1 MALTKDVL
9 EKYKKASEIS
19 KKVKTYGKSLAKP
32 GVSYLDLSEK
42 IEDKIREL
50 GADLAFPA
58 NLSVNDVAAH
68 YCATHKDKN
77 VLKKGDLVKLDV
89 GIQIDGYIVDSAI
102 SFGIETKAHDKM
114 IKTARSALDNAIK
127 VLKPGVKVSVIG
139 AQIETTIEKAGFKVI
154 KNLSGH
160 GLDQYVVHAGY
171 NIPNY
176 DNKSNETL
184 KKGDV
189 IAIEPFVTNGRG
201 GVKEGQ
207 SSGIYE
213 LYQTKPVRMYKEILK
228 HIIDTYKT
236 LPFSERELQKKFGP
250 LKTRLALG
258 TFVRAGIL
266 HDHKVLLEEKGS
278 YVSQFEHTIIID
290 DKPIILG

>member
-1 MALTKDVL
+1 MALSTDIL
-9 EKYKKASEIS
+9 SKYKKASEIS
-19 KKVKTYGKSLAKP
+19 KKVKTYGESLAKP
-32 GVSYLDLSEK
+32 GVSYLELSEK
-42 IEDKIREL
+42 IENKIREL
-50 GADLAFPA
+50 GAELAFPA

-68 YCATHKDKN
+68 YCATHNDKN

-102 SFGIETKAHDKM
+102 SFGIETKVHDKM

-127 VLKPGVKVSVIG
+127 VLKPGVKVSEIG
-139 AQIETTIEKAGFKVI
+139 AQIETTIENAGFKVI

-201 GVKEGQ
+201 AIREGP

-213 LYQTKPVRMYKEILK
+213 LKAAKPVRLHKDVLK
-228 HIIDTYKT
+228 YIIEKYKT
-236 LPFSERELQKKFGP
+236 LPFSEREVEKKFGA
-250 LKTRLALG
+250 LKTKLALRN
-258 TFVRAGIL
+258 FARMGIL
-266 HDHKVLLEEKGS
+266 YDHKVLLEKKGS
-278 YVSQFEHTIIID
+278 HVAQFEHTIIID

>member
-1 MALTKDVL
+1 MTLSKDALA
-9 EKYKKASEIS
+9 KYKKASEIS
-19 KKVKTYGKSLAKP
+19 KKVKAYGKSIAKP
-32 GVSYLDLSEK
+32 GISYLELSEK
-42 IEDKIREL
+42 VEAKTREL

-68 YCATHKDKN
+68 YCATHNDKN

-89 GIQIDGYIVDSAI
+89 GVQVDGYIVDSAI
-102 SFGIETKAHDKM
+102 SFGIATKEHDKM

-127 VLKPGVKVSVIG
+127 ILKPGVKVSEIG
-139 AQIETTIEKAGFKVI
+139 AQIETTIENAGFKVI

-176 DNKSNETL
+176 DNRSNETL

-201 GVKEGQ
+201 GVKEGV

-213 LYQTKPVRMYKEILK
+213 LNQAKPVRMYKEILK
-228 HIIDTYKT
+228 HIIETYKT

-278 YVSQFEHTIIID
+278 HVAQFEHTIIID